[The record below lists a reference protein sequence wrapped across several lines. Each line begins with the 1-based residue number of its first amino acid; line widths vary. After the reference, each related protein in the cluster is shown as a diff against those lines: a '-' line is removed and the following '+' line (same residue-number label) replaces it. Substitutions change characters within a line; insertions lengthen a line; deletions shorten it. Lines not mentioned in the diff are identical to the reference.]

1 MKNTSHGLI
10 NMAKKCVKY
19 QGHTG
24 IIFKSDT
31 LSYPNTYTYKI

>member
-19 QGHTG
+19 QGHSG
-24 IIFKSDT
+24 LIFILIHIHTKYKST
-31 LSYPNTYTYKI
+31 ES